1 MYSISYKE
9 YESLPGEVNS
19 IQHYVIKFASDLRQ
33 VDGFLRVLQFP
44 LPITDYHDM
53 TEILL
58 FLQRCVVN
66 FVSFNIT
73 KLWVHTIN
81 LTPLR
86 FIEVPVP
93 SQESERSFICLYYGY
108 RFGLFLRLFLIQF
121 WFCSDHVVFS
131 IFFHFNS
138 RYNLI
143 TNTLLVA
150 RYNNLPDNVHANG
163 RKYLSLYTI

>member
-1 MYSISYKE
+1 
-9 YESLPGEVNS
+9 
-19 IQHYVIKFASDLRQ
+19 
-33 VDGFLRVLQFP
+33 
-44 LPITDYHDM
+44 M

-66 FVSFNIT
+66 FVSFIIT

-93 SQESERSFICLYYGY
+93 SQESERSCICVL
-108 RFGLFLRLFLIQF
+108 RVSFLPLSTFFLLDFGTGLTMWYFLFF
-121 WFCSDHVVFS
+121 
-131 IFFHFNS
+131 FFHFNS
-138 RYNLI
+138 RYHLI

-150 RYNNLPDNVHANG
+150 RYNNLPDDVHANG
-163 RKYLSLYTI
+163 RKYLSLYDISKTTLYACVYIAYFNYLLRLNQGYFYYIH

>member
-1 MYSISYKE
+1 
-9 YESLPGEVNS
+9 
-19 IQHYVIKFASDLRQ
+19 
-33 VDGFLRVLQFP
+33 
-44 LPITDYHDM
+44 M

-66 FVSFNIT
+66 FVSFIIT

-93 SQESERSFICLYYGY
+93 SQESERSCICVYQGY
-108 RFGLFLRLFLIQF
+108 RLGLFLRLFLIQF
-121 WFCSDHVVFS
+121 WFCFDHVVFS
-131 IFFHFNS
+131 IFFFHFNS
-138 RYNLI
+138 RYHLI

-150 RYNNLPDNVHANG
+150 RYNNLPDDVHANG
-163 RKYLSLYTI
+163 RKYLSLYDISKTTLYACVYIAYFNYLLRLNQGYFYYIH